1 MFARLMI
8 TCLVLTA
15 GILLIVGQGSEAGRA
30 DFCYLNGAGIN
41 TLDPAQI
48 SWNQDIRL
56 ALNIWEG
63 LTTYHPETTTPIEG
77 VAEFPP
83 DVTDDG
89 LIYTF
94 HLREDARWSDGSPV
108 TAGDFVRG
116 WRRAIEPGS
125 AGDYAFFILDTI
137 VGARDYYEW
146 RQKKVARLTE
156 LWRNVSTTGTAD
168 AQRRHAESLR
178 AHVEEMDRRFAS
190 VGLDAIDDRT
200 LEVRLIRPCAYFL
213 DLCAFVTL
221 LPCHQSI
228 ARLRERY
235 LDHPITAQGL
245 VVYNH
250 QWTKP
255 DYHANDYPGLI
266 TNGPY
271 RMTEWVFKRRAR
283 LEVNPYYWDAESI
296 TCRTIDM
303 VVYDDLNTALLA
315 YESGDLDFL
324 PDMQVDYDHELVR
337 LCKEGIRSDFYFP
350 NVFGTYYYLFNCRDE
365 RFRGEINPFV
375 DKRVRKAFSLA
386 VDKQQLVDKVI
397 GRGDPVSDHLIP
409 PGSIPG
415 YESPPGAA
423 YDPDEA
429 RRLLAEAGYPGGN
442 GIPVI
447 EILYN
452 TGYQHGKICE
462 ALSQMWERELGV
474 RTALVGKEA
483 KTFADDKVNHQF
495 MVARAGWY
503 GDYGDPTTFLDVFAT
518 DNGNN
523 DAGFSNDRFDDLL
536 VRAAD
541 IQDPGQRLTVLADAE
556 ALLIQDEFPAMPL
569 YQYTNLLAIKP
580 HVSGLYPNPRLMF
593 PFRYLR
599 VERWPS
605 G

>member
-8 TCLVLTA
+8 TCLALTA
-15 GILLIVGQGSEAGRA
+15 GTLLLVGQGSEAGRA
-30 DFCYLNGAGIN
+30 DFRYLNGAGIN

-94 HLREDARWSDGSPV
+94 HLREDARWSDGSLV

-125 AGDYAFFILDTI
+125 AGDYAFFILDT
-137 VGARDYYEW
+137 VAGARDYYEW
-146 RQKKVARLTE
+146 RQQNTALLTE
-156 LWRNVSTTGTAD
+156 LWQSVSTTSTAD
-168 AQRRHAESLR
+168 AQRRHSESLR
-178 AHVEEMDRRFAS
+178 AHVEEMDHRFAG
-190 VGLDAIDDRT
+190 VGVEAIDDGT

-235 LDHPITAQGL
+235 LDTPITAQGL
-245 VVYNH
+245 VVYDH

-255 DYHANDYPGLI
+255 DYQANDYPGLI

-283 LEVNPYYWDAESI
+283 LEANPYYWDAESI

-337 LCKEGIRSDFYFP
+337 LCKEGIRRDFYFP

-365 RFRGEINPFV
+365 TFRGEINPFV

-397 GRGDPVSDHLIP
+397 GRGDPVADQLVP
-409 PGSIPG
+409 LGSIPG

-429 RRLLAEAGYPGGN
+429 RRLLAEAGYPGGS
-442 GIPVI
+442 GMPVI

-503 GDYGDPTTFLDVFAT
+503 GDYGDPTTFLDVFASG
-518 DNGNN
+518 NGNN
-523 DAGFSNDRFDDLL
+523 DAGFSNDLFDGLL
-536 VRAAD
+536 EKAAG
-541 IQDPGQRLTVLADAE
+541 IRDPGQRLTVLADAE

-569 YQYTNLLAIKP
+569 HQYTNLLAIKP
-580 HVSGLYPNPRLMF
+580 RVSGLHPNPRLMF

-599 VERWPS
+599 VDP
-605 G
+605 